1 MKSFLLSWYGVTD
14 LKASLGLDE
23 STGPVLRALETCKY
37 THLLLLAYTDPKRA
51 AGVRIP
57 EGARDRAGDRLGGS
71 PEPMPADSGAKADLE
86 SLLNTNEGH
95 EHYKLWLR
103 SEIKKRNLG
112 VAIRVVPMELA
123 GLSDARG
130 IYAAAREALD
140 VVLAA
145 DGEKEVTF
153 YISPGTPVM
162 AFSWAFAALLNP
174 DHNVRIIESSDP
186 RHPPQNVELPYDV
199 LRPSSRKRV
208 HVVPA
213 GGAEFDTVYH
223 LFGEQPLPGLLGVRQ
238 FPAQRHVFVT
248 GGKYP
253 AEKMKR
259 FVPKGSEFSEIRID
273 PFDPM
278 STRLAILE
286 ASSKLPP
293 GERLGFN
300 LTGGTKLMYAG
311 AQSACRQLG
320 GVPFYFEAG
329 DNRVMFLDTFET
341 KEIDGIDDVE
351 LFVELAGF
359 RVSRAGRWADEA
371 VRERRRELTRFLWH
385 QRGKLRGLYRPLSE
399 IVDMGPGRPFKVN
412 RGRVAAAL
420 DNNQRG
426 TLVIDGAEESLADTP
441 DWASYLCGGWLEEY
455 AYQLVEPFYRSGRIL
470 DLRIGMEVAWRE
482 DAAGGSVNAA
492 QEFDCVFTDGKK
504 LYIVECKAGG
514 VYVED
519 IYKLENVVRR
529 YGGIEAKGILV
540 AAFPPPTP
548 PRRRLDNARNLSWY
562 AGKSLSEGFVED
574 VLAR

>member
-23 STGPVLRALETCKY
+23 STGPVLRALETGKY
-37 THLLLLAYTDPKRA
+37 THLLLLAYTDPNQA
-51 AGVRIP
+51 AGIRIP
-57 EGARDRAGDRLGGS
+57 EGDRDRAGGRSGRS
-71 PEPMPADSGAKADLE
+71 PDHIPADSGANVDFE

-95 EHYKLWLR
+95 EHYKQWLR

-123 GLSDARG
+123 GLNDARG

-145 DGEKEVTF
+145 EGEKEVTF

-186 RHPPQNVELPYDV
+186 RIPPQNVELPYDV

-213 GGAEFDTVYH
+213 GGTEFDTIYH

-253 AEKMKR
+253 AGRMKS
-259 FVPKGSEFSEIRID
+259 FVPKGAEFSEIRID

-286 ASSKLPP
+286 ATANRPP

-341 KEIDGIDDVE
+341 TEIKGIDDVE

-371 VRERRRELTRFLWH
+371 VRDRRRDLTRFLWR
-385 QRGKLRGLYRPLSE
+385 QRGKLSGIYRTLSE
-399 IVDMGPGRPFKVN
+399 VMYKDAGRPFKVD
-412 RGRVAAAL
+412 RGKVAAAL
-420 DNNQRG
+420 DDNQRG

-455 AYQLVEPFYRSGRIL
+455 AYQLVEPYFLSGRIL
-470 DLRIGMEVAWRE
+470 DLRIGLEVAWRE
-482 DAAGGSVNAA
+482 NVAGGSVNAA

-514 VYVED
+514 VFVD
-519 IYKLENVVRR
+519 DVYKLENVVRR

-540 AAFPPPTP
+540 AAFPPHAS
-548 PRRRLDNARNLSWY
+548 PRRRLDNARSLSWY
-562 AGKSLSEGFVED
+562 AGKNLSEGFVED